1 MIFKHGVSVLACLV
15 KAGTWFL
22 VSELERAGRAV
33 MVCVVLER
41 SSFISFSFKPRN
53 FSFTSEFR
61 DPATFVDI
69 LKLWR

>member
-41 SSFISFSFKPRN
+41 RGFISFSFKQRN
-53 FSFTSEFR
+53 FSFTCEFR
-61 DPATFVDI
+61 DLVTLLI
-69 LKLWR
+69 C

>member
-41 SSFISFSFKPRN
+41 GSHGMCSFGKKGFHLF
-53 FSFTSEFR
+53 FF
-61 DPATFVDI
+61 
-69 LKLWR
+69 